1 MKQVLSS
8 FPFALVKPENV
19 QLAVNDSSVCQGDV
33 LSLSCSA
40 DGNPAVEVYQLF
52 ENDVLVSRSSRSPL
66 VWRKAAS
73 TGGVF
78 AYRCVA
84 DNFVG
89 TASAT
94 TNVTVNGKIIFNL
107 CILVNCFTFNT
118 KY

>member
-1 MKQVLSS
+1 MKRIEFSCFFFVS
-8 FPFALVKPENV
+8 VKPENI
-19 QLAVNDSSVCQGDV
+19 QLTVNDSSVCQGDV
-33 LSLSCSA
+33 FSLSCSA

-66 VWRKAAS
+66 VWSKTAS

-94 TNVTVNGKIIFNL
+94 TNVTVNGKKIFNL
-107 CILVNCFTFNT
+107 CIF
-118 KY
+118 